1 MIYIDR
7 KPRSR
12 ASSEEVA
19 QAVTEA
25 QTSRTI
31 GNLFGWGQSNTNNP
45 SSGAYIST
53 NNTSYGAAFGNT
65 FGGRGGN
72 SASKAVPKTISTFE
86 TMHKQ
91 HTTTSLTSTLDT
103 LHGAFISKGM
113 TDKEEELHMAKVLSR
128 NQKSNTN
135 ILVKSGI
142 TTILLTILDKH
153 ETSYEVQISAI
164 NALNSIA
171 LDPTYRN
178 ELNNEG
184 IFNSVVKAYVNCLQL
199 KATFTPAATTNST
212 NPNES
217 DLIDIDNSNSNDA
230 SAAAKNKHN
239 VANSELEVHDS
250 AAGAEMYTDIAA
262 KRVLLIILNI
272 TIGKSLNHLF

>member
-1 MIYIDR
+1 M
-7 KPRSR
+7 
-12 ASSEEVA
+12 A

-53 NNTSYGAAFGNT
+53 NNNTYGAAFGNT
-65 FGGRGGN
+65 FSGRGGN
-72 SASKAVPKTISTFE
+72 AASKSVPKTISTFE

-199 KATFTPAATTNST
+199 KTTSTLAATTYST
-212 NPNES
+212 NTSGS
-217 DLIDIDNSNSNDA
+217 DLIDIDSNDA
-230 SAAAKNKHN
+230 SAAVKNKNN
-239 VANSELEVHDS
+239 VANSELDVHDS
-250 AAGAEMYTDIAA
+250 AAGAEVYTDIAA
-262 KRVLLIILNI
+262 RRVLLIILNI
-272 TIGKSLNHLF
+272 TIGTYFVSFPCLLFS

>member
-1 MIYIDR
+1 M
-7 KPRSR
+7 
-12 ASSEEVA
+12 
-19 QAVTEA
+19 
-25 QTSRTI
+25 
-31 GNLFGWGQSNTNNP
+31 
-45 SSGAYIST
+45 
-53 NNTSYGAAFGNT
+53 
-65 FGGRGGN
+65 
-72 SASKAVPKTISTFE
+72 PKTISTFE

-113 TDKEEELHMAKVLSR
+113 TDKEEELHTAKILSR

-135 ILVKSGI
+135 ILVKNGI

-153 ETSYEVQISAI
+153 ENSYEVQISAI

-199 KATFTPAATTNST
+199 KSSTTLAATAGTASSST
-212 NPNES
+212 SDS
-217 DLIDIDNSNSNDA
+217 DLIDIDTSNTTDA
-230 SAAAKNKHN
+230 SAAGTNKHN
-239 VANSELEVHDS
+239 VVNSELDVHS
-250 AAGAEMYTDIAA
+250 STNAGAEVYTDIAA
-262 KRVLLIILNI
+262 RRVLLIILNI
-272 TIGKSLNHLF
+272 TIGTSYL